1 MDDLDRS
8 ILERLREDSRITN
21 AKLGASL
28 GLTEG
33 AIRHRLLRLQKDQV
47 ILRYTVITRPLGP
60 GGLVLIRCRPGAT
73 EEVVAQL
80 RSRARDL
87 FETSGEYDL
96 AVSLD
101 RATMEEFNA
110 ELDRIRSL
118 PGVQS
123 TLTLIRLTRFVG
135 PGGAPPAPGASST
148 GIEPTTA
155 PRAHTMAAA
164 TGPRG
169 KGGRAPV
176 SSRRRV
182 RSRAA

>member
-1 MDDLDRS
+1 VDDLDRS

-60 GGLVLIRCRPGAT
+60 GGVVLIRCRPGAT

-110 ELDRIRSL
+110 ELDRIRSV

-135 PGGAPPAPGASST
+135 PTAPATGSAPPSASPSRAPVAET
-148 GIEPTTA
+148 GT
-155 PRAHTMAAA
+155 
-164 TGPRG
+164 RG

-176 SSRRRV
+176 SSRRRA